1 MSLSGNR
8 KKSRM
13 VTEKGKEG
21 QVHKKLEGDAGPK
34 HSGLSQLIAESGKML
49 LESSGR
55 WSDN

>member
-1 MSLSGNR
+1 MSGNR

-21 QVHKKLEGDAGPK
+21 QVHKKLEGEARPK